1 MKRIL
6 LDQGLPP
13 DAARILRAEG
23 WEALH
28 VREAGLSRA
37 ADQEILAFARAD
49 GRVCVTLDRDFH
61 AHIALDRAHSPSVLL
76 LRWQGL
82 DAPALVDVLKKVWP
96 RIEESLADGVAITA
110 TESALRIRRL
120 PIR

>member
-13 DAARILRAEG
+13 DAASILRAEG
-23 WEALH
+23 WDALH
-28 VREAGLSRA
+28 VREVGMSRA
-37 ADQEILAFARAD
+37 ADQEILAFARTD
-49 GRVCVTLDRDFH
+49 DRVCVTLDRDFH
-61 AHIALDRAHSPSVLL
+61 AHIALDHAHSPSVLL

-82 DAPALVDVLKKVWP
+82 DATALVDVLKKIWP
-96 RIEESLADGVAITA
+96 RIEESLADRVAITA